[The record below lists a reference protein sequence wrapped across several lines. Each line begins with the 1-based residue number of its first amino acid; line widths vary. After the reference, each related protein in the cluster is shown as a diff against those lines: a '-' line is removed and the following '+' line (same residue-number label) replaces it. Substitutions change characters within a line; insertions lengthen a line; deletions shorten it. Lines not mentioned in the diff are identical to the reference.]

1 MPKIVDYEKKKKEIV
16 EKAINVFIKK
26 GYYNTNL
33 SEIANQCG
41 MGRTTLY
48 QYFNNKEEIF
58 HYAIKNVVDAIKSDI
73 KKTLEK
79 KDSSFIDKLK
89 EIIEKLVLYH
99 SNTKNMYLLVDFWLI
114 LERENSEILERVR
127 EHALELRETFRN
139 ILNEAIESREIKNI
153 DKDTMSKVLYGLVES
168 LLFHIS
174 VEKDYNPRRHL
185 KSINVLID
193 GLKA

>member
-16 EKAINVFIKK
+16 EKAISVFIMK

-33 SEIANQCG
+33 SEIASRCG

-48 QYFNNKEEIF
+48 QYFSNKEEIF
-58 HYAIKNVVDAIKSDI
+58 HYVIKSIVDTIKSDI
-73 KKTLEK
+73 RKTLEK

-114 LERENSEILERVR
+114 LERENSEILEKVR
-127 EHALELRETFRN
+127 EHALELRNTFRN
-139 ILNEAIESREIKNI
+139 ILHEAIESKEIKNV

-168 LLFHIS
+168 SLFHIAF
-174 VEKDYNPRRHL
+174 EKDYNPKSHL
-185 KSINVLID
+185 NSINILID
-193 GLKA
+193 GLKV

>member
-33 SEIANQCG
+33 SEIASQCG

>member
-33 SEIANQCG
+33 SEIASQCG

-127 EHALELRETFRN
+127 EHALELRETFKN